1 MINGRSA
8 IEWIMES
15 YRIKTDK
22 DSGIIDD
29 PNTYGDEKYILNL
42 LVSIISL
49 SLKTLDLIDSLPE
62 YKEI

>member
-1 MINGRSA
+1 
-8 IEWIMES
+8 MES